1 MASLKVAGW
10 RLSALAA
17 ATPLALADMTRFLNG
32 GSSLYAAKRPL
43 SRPIILLLII
53 ASFLLAAC
61 GVELP
66 NENWP
71 GLSAA
76 GDVVYVA
83 NGQRVI
89 AFDVAQQSQVWRFP
103 ADRSTAAFFAAPAV
117 DADGVVL
124 GDFGSAGGMFSPK
137 LIVHLYGLA
146 EQPGAPTVVWQQ
158 NDLATDK
165 IVAPPLIVENRV
177 YIGTADGRLLALDRS
192 SGAAL
197 WAVPFNAG
205 NAIWGKPAFA
215 DGIVYVATVGGRVH
229 AVEAETGQ
237 EIDRWQTSGAIAD
250 SPVVTDDYIY
260 VGSFDG
266 QIHALNRFEYG
277 SEAWNFPATDWIW
290 GAPAVAD
297 GVVYFGDLNGNFF
310 AVDALSGT
318 QLWQRQLTGSIQTR
332 PVVENGVIYIVS
344 QGNVDVGRG
353 QITAFSSDGGTQ
365 IWQQEAPGEVYSTPV
380 LVGDFLV
387 AALHGSRDNLLV
399 GFNRENG
406 SQQWIFAPTN

>member
-1 MASLKVAGW
+1 M
-10 RLSALAA
+10 
-17 ATPLALADMTRFLNG
+17 
-32 GSSLYAAKRPL
+32 YAAKRPF
-43 SRPIILLLII
+43 SRPIIFLLII

-71 GLSAA
+71 GLSAN

-83 NGQRVI
+83 NGQRVF

-103 ADRSTAAFFAAPAV
+103 ADRSTATFFAAPAV

-124 GDFGSAGGMFSPK
+124 GDYGSSGGMFSPK
-137 LIVHLYGLA
+137 LIVHLYGLT
-146 EQPGAPTVVWQQ
+146 EQAGSPSVAWQQ

-165 IVAPPLIVENRV
+165 IVAPPLIVEDRV
-177 YIGTADGRLLALDRS
+177 FFGTSDGRLLAVDRS
-192 SGAAL
+192 NGAPL
-197 WAVPFNAG
+197 WPVPFNAG
-205 NAIWGKPAFA
+205 NAIWGQPAFA

-237 EIDRWQTSGAIAD
+237 EIGRWQTSGAIAD
-250 SPVVTDDYIY
+250 SPIVTDDYLY
-260 VGSFDG
+260 VGSFDS
-266 QIHALNRFEYG
+266 QLHALNRYEYG
-277 SEAWNFPATDWIW
+277 SEAWSFPATDWIW
-290 GAPAVAD
+290 GAPTVAD
-297 GVVYFGDLNGNFF
+297 GTLFFGDLNGNFF
-310 AVDALSGT
+310 ALDAESG
-318 QLWQRQLTGSIQTR
+318 QQIWQRQLVGAIQTR
-332 PVVENGVIYIVS
+332 PVVENGVVYAVS

-353 QITAFSSDGGTQ
+353 QIFAIASEDGSQ

-387 AALHGSRDNLLV
+387 VALHGSRDNLLV
-399 GFNRENG
+399 GFSRTNG